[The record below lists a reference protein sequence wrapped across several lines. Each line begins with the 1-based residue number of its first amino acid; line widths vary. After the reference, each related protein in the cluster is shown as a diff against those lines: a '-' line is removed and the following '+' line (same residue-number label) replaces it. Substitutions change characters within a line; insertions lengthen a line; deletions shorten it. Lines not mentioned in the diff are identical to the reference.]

1 MTDLKQL
8 DRDMVQGISPLR
20 GRWLQLQRVPLPEV
34 NPWSLVLGAATLT
47 MLAVIFSATVIFVSV
62 LLLGERERWAV
73 RAATCESV
81 SKQGAPSV
89 AALDF
94 LARNCAGR

>member
-8 DRDMVQGISPLR
+8 DRDLGHVVSPTQ
-20 GRWLQLQRVPLPEV
+20 GRWLQLQRARIAEV
-34 NPWSLVLGAATLT
+34 NPWTLVLGVATLT
-47 MLAVIFSATVIFVSV
+47 MLAAIFSGTVVFVSV

-81 SKQGAPSV
+81 SRQGAPSV